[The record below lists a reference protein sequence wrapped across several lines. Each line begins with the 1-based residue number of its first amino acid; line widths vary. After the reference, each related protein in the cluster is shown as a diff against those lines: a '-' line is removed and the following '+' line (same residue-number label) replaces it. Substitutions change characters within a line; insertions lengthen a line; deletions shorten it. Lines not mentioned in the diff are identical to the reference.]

1 MLTAYQK
8 ISKLMVYAI
17 KHIVL
22 NICSVNFA
30 REGVFQFN
38 TDQNSTNAVGGFKE
52 CQCFRLRS
60 FECGA
65 CRFCL
70 PISETDLIFVAKIGS
85 RRQYLFFLCMP
96 EMAGDQLPHDF
107 TFLPIDTISSRLQEC
122 YKGRNF

>member
-52 CQCFRLRS
+52 CQCFRPKVLN
-60 FECGA
+60 A
-65 CRFCL
+65 VL
-70 PISETDLIFVAKIGS
+70 VDFVCPLVK
-85 RRQYLFFLCMP
+85 P
-96 EMAGDQLPHDF
+96 
-107 TFLPIDTISSRLQEC
+107 T
-122 YKGRNF
+122 

>member
-38 TDQNSTNAVGGFKE
+38 TDQYK
-52 CQCFRLRS
+52 C
-60 FECGA
+60 
-65 CRFCL
+65 CRRFQRM
-70 PISETDLIFVAKIGS
+70 SMFQAKK
-85 RRQYLFFLCMP
+85 L
-96 EMAGDQLPHDF
+96 
-107 TFLPIDTISSRLQEC
+107 
-122 YKGRNF
+122 